1 MKKLATRKYETMFIV
16 RPELDEAQQTALI
29 ERFSGVITAGGGEVL
44 KVDRW
49 GKRRLSYEIEK
60 VREGY
65 YVVIKFTGDAGL
77 EKELTRVFK
86 ITDGIMRSIVIRE
99 ED

>member
-1 MKKLATRKYETMFIV
+1 VKKLATRKYETMFIV

>member
-1 MKKLATRKYETMFIV
+1 MRNYETMFIL

-29 ERFSGVITAGGGEVL
+29 DRFTGLIAGAGGEVV

-49 GKRRLSYEIEK
+49 GKRRLGYEIGK
-60 VREGY
+60 LREGY
-65 YVVIKFTGDAGL
+65 YVVIRFTGDAGL
-77 EKELTRVFK
+77 EKELSRVFK
-86 ITDGIMRSIVIRE
+86 ITDGVMRNIVVRE

>member
-1 MKKLATRKYETMFIV
+1 MATRKYETMFIL

-29 ERFSGVITAGGGEVL
+29 DRFSSVITENGGEVV

-49 GKRRLSYEIEK
+49 GKRRLTYEIGK
-60 VREGY
+60 LREGY
-65 YVVIKFTGDAGL
+65 YVVIKFTGDTGL
-77 EKELTRVFK
+77 EKELTRVYK
-86 ITDGIMRSIVIRE
+86 ITDGVIRNIIVLE

>member
-1 MKKLATRKYETMFIV
+1 LATRKYETMFIL

-29 ERFSGVITAGGGEVL
+29 DRFSSVITENGGEVV

-49 GKRRLSYEIEK
+49 GKRRLTYEIGK
-60 VREGY
+60 LREGY
-65 YVVIKFTGDAGL
+65 YVVIKFTGDTGL
-77 EKELTRVFK
+77 EKELTRVYK
-86 ITDGIMRSIVIRE
+86 ITDGVIRNIIVLE